1 MQRGSSSFSVFAY
14 FDVRKLV
21 QSNKQSEYF
30 QRSSQLCP
38 NFGICGS
45 GGFRGRR
52 WERSPPL
59 REKFFDFSQQ
69 KRTKNE
75 LIPSQTKLIKK
86 PVFTRSK
93 SHILNAFF
101 DKKRQE
107 NGTFF
112 KNAFRTR

>member
-1 MQRGSSSFSVFAY
+1 
-14 FDVRKLV
+14 LV
-21 QSNKQSEYF
+21 ELPAP
-30 QRSSQLCP
+30 RD
-38 NFGICGS
+38 S
-45 GGFRGRR
+45 GGFREGGALRAIA
-52 WERSPPL
+52 PL
-59 REKFFDFSQQ
+59 REKCFDFSQQ

-86 PVFTRSK
+86 RVFTRSK